1 MTLAIFVLEQHGEQA
16 VGDRSVRFSGYRSVC
31 LYTWEKWISCTYG
44 VLPMYTWQLQRIK
57 KEIQMKWPVVKSK
70 RTIEEKEGESMV
82 MNVGGRHAPGK
93 RCRFSSKSTA
103 HFTNL
108 LHILQIHSVLY
119 SLQFLFFTHT
129 LQIQSV
135 LYGLISFTI
144 LLSTLST
151 NTLLI
156 QGTFPILSFICTV
169 LLYILQSMIF
179 CQPFCIT

>member
-1 MTLAIFVLEQHGEQA
+1 
-16 VGDRSVRFSGYRSVC
+16 
-31 LYTWEKWISCTYG
+31 
-44 VLPMYTWQLQRIK
+44 MYTWQLQRIK

-119 SLQFLFFTHT
+119 SLQFLFFTVYSSCSLHT
-129 LQIQSV
+129 LYKYN
-135 LYGLISFTI
+135 LFFT
-144 LLSTLST
+144 
-151 NTLLI
+151 
-156 QGTFPILSFICTV
+156 V
-169 LLYILQSMIF
+169 
-179 CQPFCIT
+179 

>member
-1 MTLAIFVLEQHGEQA
+1 MFRLEEW
-16 VGDRSVRFSGYRSVC
+16 

-108 LHILQIHSVLY
+108 LHILQIHSVL
-119 SLQFLFFTHT
+119 
-129 LQIQSV
+129 
-135 LYGLISFTI
+135 
-144 LLSTLST
+144 
-151 NTLLI
+151 
-156 QGTFPILSFICTV
+156 
-169 LLYILQSMIF
+169 
-179 CQPFCIT
+179 

>member
-1 MTLAIFVLEQHGEQA
+1 
-16 VGDRSVRFSGYRSVC
+16 
-31 LYTWEKWISCTYG
+31 
-44 VLPMYTWQLQRIK
+44 
-57 KEIQMKWPVVKSK
+57 MKWPVVKSK

-135 LYGLISFTI
+135 LYGLISFTVI
-144 LLSTLST
+144 VSPQIHYWFKGPFLFFPSFVQFSSIYYNLWFSVSPFVSHKMLIRWAMKRTWYACTHCFALCQIGERYSEWGGFACFCGSLNCLSTLC
-151 NTLLI
+151 LHPLP
-156 QGTFPILSFICTV
+156 QCWPL
-169 LLYILQSMIF
+169 M
-179 CQPFCIT
+179 